1 MEVFGR
7 GRVISNVIY
16 GMGETD
22 ADLDVAMERMCRM
35 GVLPGMRA
43 LRINDLNRV
52 RLMEAGIKGENITPE
67 RAMALAE
74 MQKSAMRRHG
84 LTTETSVTMCFECGC
99 CDLVPFR
106 DF

>member
-1 MEVFGR
+1 
-7 GRVISNVIY
+7 
-16 GMGETD
+16 MGETD

-35 GVLPGMRA
+35 GVLPGLRA
-43 LRINDLNRV
+43 LRVNDINRV
-52 RLMEAGIKGENITPE
+52 RLMEAGIRCEQVTPE
-67 RAMALAE
+67 RAVRLAE
-74 MQKSAMRRHG
+74 MQKAAMRRHG